1 VPPTSKDTMTLEQHL
16 QTIEEAVLS
25 AIRERPSAPRVLEL
39 LDLLRDRYSTADL
52 QLALAELLHQGQI
65 ELTSERVLRAAA

>member
-1 VPPTSKDTMTLEQHL
+1 MPPTSEDTMTLEQRL
-16 QTIEEAVLS
+16 QTVEEAVLS
-25 AIRERPSAPRVLEL
+25 VIRERPSAPRVL
-39 LDLLRDRYSTADL
+39 LDLLKERYSTPDL

>member
-1 VPPTSKDTMTLEQHL
+1 MPPTPEDTMTLKKDIQTVEQ
-16 QTIEEAVLS
+16 AVLS
-25 AIRERPSAPRVLEL
+25 AIRERQSAPREL
-39 LDLLRDRYSTADL
+39 LNLLRDRYSTADL